1 MLTPVERV
9 LILRN
14 VDLLQGVGPRDL
26 AVLAGVAREEKIWEG
41 QKIYGEE
48 DLADCLY
55 VIVEGRV
62 RLSTGGRM
70 IGEMGVGEAF
80 GTWSL
85 VDDSAR
91 GQEAVCLEDGIVL
104 ALEREEFYEAAADSP
119 IFLKE
124 LLRLLARRLRKLVEE
139 RPEDAQVEGE
149 KVERVEKPEL
159 VETATSREEPR
170 PGTSPL
176 AEASLEAAV
185 LDRPTAQPLDKKNQ
199 ASEGSEG
206 S

>member
-14 VDLLQGVGPRDL
+14 IDLLQGVGPRDL

-41 QKIYGEE
+41 QRIYGEE

-62 RLSTGGRM
+62 RISTGDRL
-70 IGEMGVGEAF
+70 IAEMGPGEAF

-91 GQEAVCLEDGIVL
+91 GQAAVCVEDGIAL
-104 ALEREEFYEAAADSP
+104 ALEREGFYEAAADSP

-124 LLRLLARRLRKLVEE
+124 LLRVLARRLRKLVEE
-139 RPEDAQVEGE
+139 RPEEAQVEG
-149 KVERVEKPEL
+149 ERVEKPEL
-159 VETATSREEPR
+159 VETATAREEPR

-176 AEASLEAAV
+176 AESSLEAAV
-185 LDRPTAQPLDKKNQ
+185 LDRPTAPPLDMKNQ

>member
-14 VDLLQGVGPRDL
+14 IDLLKGVGPRDL

-91 GQEAVCLEDGIVL
+91 GQEAVCLEDGVVL

-124 LLRLLARRLRKLVEE
+124 LLRVLARRLRKLVEE
-139 RPEDAQVEGE
+139 RPEEAQVEG
-149 KVERVEKPEL
+149 ERVEKPEL
-159 VETATSREEPR
+159 VETATAREEPR

-185 LDRPTAQPLDKKNQ
+185 LDRPTAQPLDKKGQ
-199 ASEGSEG
+199 GSDGPEGS
-206 S
+206 